1 MQLMTYFEKQTNNNS
16 LKKIVIDCLKTP
28 SPPINIFF
36 LADKLMIWTCIFLKW
51 VFYVDHQ
58 TGKVIYAR

>member
-16 LKKIVIDCLKTP
+16 LKKIVIGCLKTP

-36 LADKLMIWTCIFLKW
+36 LADKLMI
-51 VFYVDHQ
+51 
-58 TGKVIYAR
+58 